1 MKSKSGRASKKANL
15 PQVVIGLGVDLVEV
29 SRVRRLAERTPGFLK
44 RFFTPGEL
52 AYSSESKNKYERLAA
67 RFAVKEAVIKAL
79 DAKELPLRS
88 IEVENTASGSPRV
101 RVKGRPRTRLLVSI
115 SHTGSHAVASVIAF
129 G

>member
-1 MKSKSGRASKKANL
+1 MHSKSGRAPKKINL
-15 PQVVIGLGVDLVEV
+15 PQAVTGLGVDLVEV
-29 SRVRRLAERTPGFLK
+29 SRIRGLAERNPGFLK

-52 AYSSESKNKYERLAA
+52 AYSFKSKNKYERLAG

-79 DAKELPLRS
+79 DAKNLSLKS